1 MAQFIPFDSHVEVI
15 GQTVLSVITALPAGQ
30 DSRKEILARHGIQ
43 VPDAST
49 WYAQKDYLNAFKEI
63 AENVGPHTLFSIGKS
78 IPEDA
83 IFPPQI
89 DSLEKAL
96 QSIDIAYNMNHRG
109 GDIGYY
115 KLTHFDA
122 KNKIARFEC
131 KNPYPSEFDR
141 GIITTM
147 VRKFRPADSFRDSV
161 VLDTTKPTRLKGA
174 DSCSYT
180 ITW

>member
-1 MAQFIPFDSHVEVI
+1 MAQFLPFAPEVEVN
-15 GQTVLSVITALPAGQ
+15 GQTVLSVITALSAGQ
-30 DSRKEILARHGIQ
+30 ENRKDILARHGIHS
-43 VPDAST
+43 PEAST

-63 AENVGPHTLFSIGKS
+63 AENVGPHTLFTIGKS
-78 IPEDA
+78 IPESA

-96 QSIDIAYNMNHRG
+96 QSIDVAYHMNHRG

-115 KLTHFDA
+115 KLVYFDA
-122 KNKIARFEC
+122 KNKIASFEC

-147 VRKFRPADSFRDSV
+147 VRKFRPAESFKDSV
-161 VLDTTKPTRLKGA
+161 VLDTAKPTRLKGA
-174 DSCSYT
+174 DSCSYI